1 MQMTGVPVPSAPG
14 LDPPPASLTEDAF
27 LGGRLRLLQPEK
39 GFRAGIDSVLLAAS
53 IPCSE
58 GEALFEAGMGAGVA
72 ALCVAAR
79 VPAVRITGVEITLS
93 YAMMAEEN
101 ARRNGFAESIRVIH
115 GDVKEALRRD
125 LGNWPAHGSFNHAF
139 ANPPFF
145 EDGTMT
151 PSPNILKAAATSFAS
166 DDIELWLKVLNIMLA
181 PRGTATVIYRSENL
195 GRLLAAMQGRF
206 GDILVAPVHGRE
218 HMAASRVVV
227 QGVKGSRG
235 PLQILP
241 GLVLHS
247 RGAQFTPQ
255 AEGILRDGQAW
266 RLRG

>member
-14 LDPPPASLTEDAF
+14 LDPPPGSLTEDAF
-27 LGGRLRLLQPEK
+27 LGGRLKLLQPEK

-79 VPAVRITGVEITLS
+79 VPAVRITGVEITLR
-93 YAMMAEEN
+93 YAMMAEQN
-101 ARRNGFAESIRVIH
+101 ARRNGFAKSIRVIH

-125 LGNWPAHGSFNHAF
+125 LANWPAHGSFDHAF

-145 EDGTMT
+145 EEGTMT
-151 PSPNILKAAATSFAS
+151 PSPNVLKATATRFAP
-166 DDIELWLKVLNIMLA
+166 DDIELWLKVLNVMLV
-181 PRGTATVIYRSENL
+181 PRGTATVVYRSENL

-206 GDILVAPVHGRE
+206 GDILVAPVHGRDNI
-218 HMAASRVVV
+218 AASRVVV
-227 QGVKGSRG
+227 QGVKGTRG

-241 GLVLHS
+241 GFVLHS

-255 AEGILRDGQAW
+255 AECILRDGQPW

>member
-1 MQMTGVPVPSAPG
+1 MQMTGVPASSVPG
-14 LDPPPASLTEDAF
+14 LDPPPASFTEDAF
-27 LGGRLRLLQPEK
+27 LGGRLKILQPRK

-53 IPCSE
+53 IPCSQ
-58 GEALFEAGMGAGVA
+58 GEVLFEAGMGAGVA

-79 VPAVRITGVEITLS
+79 VPAVHITGVEIALG
-93 YAMMAEEN
+93 YATMAEQN
-101 ARRNGFAESIRVIH
+101 VRRNGFAGSIRVIH
-115 GDVKEALRRD
+115 GDVKNVLRRD
-125 LGNWPAHGSFNHAF
+125 LADWPVHGSFSHAF

-151 PSPNILKAAATSFAS
+151 PSPDILKAMATRFAP
-166 DDIELWLKVLNIMLA
+166 DDIELWLKALNVMLV
-181 PRGTATVIYRSENL
+181 PRGTATLIYRSENL
-195 GRLLAAMQGRF
+195 DRLLAAMQGRF
-206 GDILVAPVHGRE
+206 GDILVAPVRGRDD
-218 HMAASRVVV
+218 MAASRVVV

-255 AEGILRDGQAW
+255 AEGILRDGQPW
-266 RLRG
+266 RLHG

>member
-1 MQMTGVPVPSAPG
+1 MQMTGVPASSAPG
-14 LDPPPASLTEDAF
+14 LEPAPASLTEDAF
-27 LGGRLRLLQPEK
+27 LGGRLKVLQPEK

-58 GEALFEAGMGAGVA
+58 GDALFEAGMGAGVA

-79 VPAVRITGVEITLS
+79 VPAVHVTGVEIAS
-93 YAMMAEEN
+93 GYAMMAEQN
-101 ARRNGFAESIRVIH
+101 VRRNCFAESIRVIH
-115 GDVKEALRRD
+115 GDVKDALRRD
-125 LGNWPAHGSFNHAF
+125 LADWPVHGTFSHAF

-151 PSPNILKAAATSFAS
+151 PSPNILKAMATSFAP
-166 DDIELWLKVLNIMLA
+166 DDIELWVKVLNVMLA
-181 PRGTATVIYRSENL
+181 PRGTATVIYRGESL

-206 GDILVAPVHGRE
+206 GDILVAPVHGRDD
-218 HMAASRVVV
+218 MAASRVVV

-241 GLVLHS
+241 GLVLHM

-255 AEGILRDGQAW
+255 AERILRDGERW
-266 RLRG
+266 CLRG

>member
-1 MQMTGVPVPSAPG
+1 MQMTGVPVPSAPD
-14 LDPPPASLTEDAF
+14 LDLPPAPLTEDAF
-27 LGGRLRLLQPEK
+27 LGGRLKLLQPAK

-79 VPAVRITGVEITLS
+79 VPAVRITGVEITLR
-93 YAMMAEEN
+93 YAMMAEQN

-125 LGNWPAHGSFNHAF
+125 LADWPAHGSFSHAF

-151 PSPNILKAAATSFAS
+151 PSPNVLKAAATSFAP
-166 DDIELWLKVLNIMLA
+166 DDIELWLKVLNVMLA

-206 GDILVAPVHGRE
+206 GDILVAPVHGRDT
-218 HMAASRVVV
+218 MAASRVVV

-255 AEGILRDGQAW
+255 AEGILRDGQPW
-266 RLRG
+266 RLHG

>member
-1 MQMTGVPVPSAPG
+1 MQMTGVPASSVPG
-14 LDPPPASLTEDAF
+14 LDPAAAPLTEDAF
-27 LGGRLRLLQPEK
+27 LGGRLKLVQPER

-53 IPCSE
+53 IPCNK
-58 GEALFEAGMGAGVA
+58 GEALFEAGLGAGVA

-93 YAMMAEEN
+93 YAMMAEQN

-115 GDVKEALRRD
+115 GDVKEALRHLAD
-125 LGNWPAHGSFNHAF
+125 WPAHGSFNHAF

-151 PSPNILKAAATSFAS
+151 PSPNILKAAATSFAP
-166 DDIELWLKVLNIMLA
+166 DDIELWLKVLNVMLM
-181 PRGTATVIYRSENL
+181 PRGTATVIYRSESL

-206 GDILVAPVHGRE
+206 GDILVAPVHGRDT
-218 HMAASRVVV
+218 MAASRVVV

>member
-1 MQMTGVPVPSAPG
+1 MQMTGVPVSSAPG
-14 LDPPPASLTEDAF
+14 LEPPPASLTEDAF
-27 LGGRLRLLQPEK
+27 LGGRLKMLQPEK

-79 VPAVRITGVEITLS
+79 VPAVHITGVEIALR
-93 YAMMAEEN
+93 YATMAEQN
-101 ARRNGFAESIRVIH
+101 VQRNGFAESIRVIH
-115 GDVKEALRRD
+115 GDVKDALRGD
-125 LGNWPAHGSFNHAF
+125 LADWPVHGSFSHAF

-145 EDGTMT
+145 ENGTMT
-151 PSPNILKAAATSFAS
+151 PSPNILKATATSFAP
-166 DDIELWLKVLNIMLA
+166 DDIELWLKVLNVMLA
-181 PRGTATVIYRSENL
+181 PRGTATVIYRSESL

-218 HMAASRVVV
+218 DMAASRVVV

-241 GLVLHS
+241 GLVLHT

-255 AEGILRDGQAW
+255 AEGILRDGHPW